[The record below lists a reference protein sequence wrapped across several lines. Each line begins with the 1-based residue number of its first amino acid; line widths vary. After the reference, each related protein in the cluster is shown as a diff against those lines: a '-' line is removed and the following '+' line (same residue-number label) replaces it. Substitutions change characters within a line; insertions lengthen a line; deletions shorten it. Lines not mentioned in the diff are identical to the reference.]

1 VNGVSAAESA
11 PWYSPLLSLRWRL
24 AVVYSALFGIFVVF
38 LSIFLYS
45 SVSNLLL
52 HDAQTAFPQRARALR
67 TSLIEEVC
75 NTPATSPQVAK
86 DFIRQNMPTDV
97 DAVYLLDQNGK
108 VIASSNG
115 NLLAQPFPYVAATFF
130 THTPDAATQ
139 TFQAHSK
146 AVTSDGLLLPVQA
159 PANCLAPQNLPGY
172 IALLTSYA
180 DEQATLRTIMFTL
193 GIISLFMILVGALTI
208 SFFTGIMF
216 KPLRQVTR
224 ATRALARGDLQQRVP
239 PLQSRDEIAELASSF
254 NQMADRIEQTFASQR
269 ASERRAQRFVSD
281 ASHEL
286 RTPITSLRGFTE
298 VLIRGAKDDPDTAQH
313 ILSLMKNEAERMSDL
328 VNNLLTLA
336 RLDEGNF
343 PEPEA
348 IDLVAVA
355 VECLQQARKR
365 APQECKLILE
375 LATQERLK
383 IWASSERIQQ
393 MLLVLLDNAVKYGCA
408 GESKKVWLHLDKKET
423 RALAQ
428 VIDHGPGIL
437 SEDLPHI
444 FDRFYRGENTHSS
457 TNAPIAGTGLGLS
470 IAQAI
475 TYAYQGT
482 LTVCSDPGVET
493 VFTVSFL
500 CIE

>member
-1 VNGVSAAESA
+1 MSAAENA
-11 PWYSPLLSLRWRL
+11 PWYGPLLSLRWRL
-24 AVVYSALFGIFVVF
+24 AVVYSALFGIFVIF

-75 NTPATSPQVAK
+75 NTQATSPQVAK
-86 DFIRQNMPTDV
+86 DFIQQNMPTDV

-115 NLLAQPFPYVAATFF
+115 NLLAQPFPYVAASFF
-130 THTPDAATQ
+130 THAPTAATQ
-139 TFQAHSK
+139 TFQAHSPED
-146 AVTSDGLLLPVQA
+146 VTSDGLLLPVLA

-180 DEQATLRTIMFTL
+180 NEQMTLRTILFTM
-193 GIISLFMILVGALTI
+193 GITSLFMILVGALSI

-224 ATRALARGDLQQRVP
+224 ATRALARGNLQQRVP
-239 PLQSRDEIAELASSF
+239 PLQSRDEIAELALSF

-298 VLIRGAKDDPDTAQH
+298 VLIRGAKDDPDTVRH

-343 PEPEA
+343 PEPEV

-355 VECLQQARKR
+355 IECLQQARKH
-365 APQECKLILE
+365 APEECKLVLE

-383 IWASSERIQQ
+383 IRAGGEHIQQ
-393 MLLVLLDNAVKYGCA
+393 MLLVLLDNAIKYSCT
-408 GESKKVWLHLDKKET
+408 GESKKIWLHLDKKEAH
-423 RALAQ
+423 ALAQ
-428 VIDHGPGIL
+428 VIDHGPGIV

-444 FDRFYRGENTHSS
+444 FDRFYRGENAHSS
-457 TNAPIAGTGLGLS
+457 TSTPIAGTGLGLS
-470 IAQAI
+470 IALAI
-475 TYAYQGT
+475 AQTYQGT
-482 LTVCSDPGVET
+482 LTVCSDPGSET
-493 VFTVSFL
+493 VFTASFP